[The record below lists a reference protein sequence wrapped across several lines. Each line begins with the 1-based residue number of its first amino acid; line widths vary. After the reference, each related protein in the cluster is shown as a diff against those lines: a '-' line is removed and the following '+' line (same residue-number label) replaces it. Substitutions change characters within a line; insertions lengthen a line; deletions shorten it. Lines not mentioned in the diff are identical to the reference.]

1 MNINLTF
8 KIASFTVLFLVNI
21 FPVLGQEELSPL
33 KYNASLFSNVQEKVG
48 AAHNQFVYSI
58 DTLDLPIIDDFSTDK
73 FLKYNASQNDANI
86 SDTTWYRLNI
96 GSIAEPMGTSYMI
109 DTTFTYNY
117 DTVPGRG
124 FDSIIL
130 VSKVAFTSTFVNVS
144 DIDNYHIVTTNTE
157 VWPAHNYYDSL
168 WTGTSPDIILI
179 EQTPDLYQDSSTVYF
194 VAPTSE
200 DSSLIWIDNFV
211 YRNNTFPI
219 NPLSI
224 GVATFDGLND
234 NGYPYDWSSPSAY
247 GIADYLTSKPINL
260 STKPGGGNYS
270 DADSIY
276 FSFAYQTTGIGEE
289 PEAEDSLVL
298 EFWSPAFNQWESA
311 WNKQGGAQSGF
322 QVVMIP
328 ITASRY
334 LQDGFKFR
342 FKNYGTLTGSLD
354 HWHIDYVILD
364 DFRTINDNKM
374 NDWAFQFPA
383 PSLIKN
389 YTAMPW
395 PHYETDPYGLL
406 KTSIAV
412 KTYNSLS
419 QSKIIQPSGL
429 DLLFNSTIVDN
440 ISYVNSAGNVNAT
453 SSFEMNYDI
462 PTTFFFDTILADT
475 CAIFDVRYTLS
486 TNTTPE
492 RLTVNDTIV
501 VQQKFQNYYSYDD
514 GTAEAAYGLVT
525 NGAEL
530 AYKFS
535 LPNGISDTLR
545 AVKMHFVSS
554 VNDVSSSLFFL
565 QVWDDNNGQPGN
577 IIYTTDDV
585 NVPVSYTPHYDLG
598 NNAFYE
604 YVLPEKLI
612 VSGTYYVG
620 WKQSSSDRLNI
631 GFDKNID
638 NKSKIFY
645 NVGSNWNNTSF
656 EGSLMIRPVFS
667 SEKDYLVGI
676 AEEKNTLLKSTLYP
690 NPAKDNFSIQFEK
703 DLEATVILYDLSGRQ
718 LIEKSFYS
726 NEVNLNIP
734 NLSNGNY
741 ICIVRSTD
749 GNIVFQSKV
758 IVFK

>member
-1 MNINLTF
+1 MNHKVIF
-8 KIASFTVLFLVNI
+8 KITSFTILFFVGL
-21 FPVLGQEELSPL
+21 FPALGQEELSPL
-33 KYNASLFSNVQEKVG
+33 KYNASLISSAKEKVG
-48 AAHNQFVYSI
+48 NIHNDFIYSI
-58 DTLDLPIIDDFSTDK
+58 DTLELPIIDDFSTDK
-73 FLKYNASQNDANI
+73 FLKYNATQTSANV
-86 SDTTWYRLNI
+86 SDTTWYRLSVGGVVEI
-96 GSIAEPMGTSYMI
+96 MGTSYMT

-117 DTVPGRG
+117 DTIAGYG
-124 FDSIIL
+124 FDSIVL
-130 VSKVAFTSTFVNVS
+130 VSKVAFPSTFVDVS

-168 WTGTSPDIILI
+168 WTGSAPDLILV
-179 EQTPDLYQDSSTVYF
+179 EQTPDLLQDSSTVFF
-194 VAPTSE
+194 VAPTTA
-200 DSSLIWIDNFV
+200 DSSLIWVDNFV

-224 GVATFDGLND
+224 GVATFDGLNE

-247 GIADYLTSKPINL
+247 GVADYLTSKPINL
-260 STKPGGGNYS
+260 NTKPGGGNYS
-270 DADSIY
+270 DADSLY

-289 PEAEDSLVL
+289 PETEDSLVL
-298 EFWSPAFNQWESA
+298 EFWSPVFNQWESI
-311 WNKQGGAQSGF
+311 WHKQGGAQSNF
-322 QVVMIP
+322 QVVMVP

-364 DFRTINDNKM
+364 DFRTINDNEM

-389 YTAMPW
+389 YTSMPW

-406 KTSIAV
+406 KTSVSV
-412 KTYNSLS
+412 KTYNSLN
-419 QSKIIQPSGL
+419 QAKIIQPSGL
-429 DLLFNSTIVDN
+429 DLLFNTTIVDN
-440 ISYVNSAGNVNAT
+440 IPYVNSAGNVNAT
-453 SSFEMNYDI
+453 TSFEMNYDI
-462 PTTFFFDTILADT
+462 PSTFFFDTILADT

-492 RLTVNDTIV
+492 RLTVNDTMIV
-501 VQQKFQNYYSYDD
+501 KQEFQNYYSYDD

-535 LPNGISDTLR
+535 LPNGVSDTLR

-577 IIYTTDDV
+577 LIYTTDDV
-585 NVPVSYTPHYDLG
+585 NVPLSYVPHYDLG
-598 NNAFYE
+598 NNVFYE
-604 YVLPEKLI
+604 YVLPEKFV

-645 NVGSNWNNTSF
+645 NVGSTWNNTSF

-667 SEKDYLVGI
+667 SAKDYVVGI
-676 AEEKNTLLKSTLYP
+676 VEEESKALESTLYP
-690 NPAKDNFSIQFEK
+690 NPTKENFTIQFEK
-703 DLEATVILYDLSGRQ
+703 EIEATVELCDLSGRE
-718 LIEKSFYS
+718 LSNTSFYS
-726 NEVNLNIP
+726 DQVKLNV
-734 NLSNGNY
+734 SSFANGNY
-741 ICIVRSTD
+741 LCIVRSKE
-749 GNIVFQSKV
+749 GFVLSQSKV
-758 IVFK
+758 IVFR

>member
-1 MNINLTF
+1 MNINVIF
-8 KIASFTVLFLVNI
+8 KITSFAVLFLMTL
-21 FPVLGQEELSPL
+21 FPVLGQELLSPL
-33 KYNASLFSNVQEKVG
+33 KYNASLISDNQEKVG
-48 AAHNQFVYSI
+48 AVHNHYIYSI

-73 FLKYNASQNDANI
+73 FLKYSASQNDANV
-86 SDTTWYRLNI
+86 SDTTWYRLNV
-96 GSIAEPMGTSYMI
+96 GGVAEPMGTSYMT

-117 DTVPGRG
+117 DTIAGHG
-124 FDSIIL
+124 FDSIVL
-130 VSKVAFTSTFVNVS
+130 VSKVAFPSTFVDVS
-144 DIDNYHIVTTNTE
+144 DIDNYQIVTTNTE

-168 WTGTSPDIILI
+168 WTGTSPDLILI
-179 EQTPDLYQDSSTVYF
+179 EQTPDLFQDSSTVYF
-194 VAPTSE
+194 VAPTAT
-200 DSSLIWIDNFV
+200 DSNLIWIDNFV

-224 GVATFDGLND
+224 GVATFDGLNA

-260 STKPGGGNYS
+260 NTKPGGGNYS

-289 PEAEDSLVL
+289 PETEDSLVL
-298 EFWSPAFNQWESA
+298 EFWSPAFSQWESA
-311 WNKQGGAQSGF
+311 WHKQGGAQSDF

-364 DFRTINDNKM
+364 DFRTINDNEM

-383 PSLIKN
+383 PSLIEN
-389 YTAMPW
+389 YTSMPW
-395 PHYETDPYGLL
+395 PHYETDPFGLL
-406 KTSIAV
+406 KTSVSV
-412 KTYNSLS
+412 KTYNSLN
-419 QSKIIQPSGL
+419 QAKIIQPSGL

-440 ISYVNSAGNVNAT
+440 IPYVNSAGNVNAT
-453 SSFEMNYDI
+453 TSFDMDYTI
-462 PTTFFFDTILADT
+462 PSTFFFDTILADT
-475 CAIFDVRYTLS
+475 CATFDVRYTLS

-492 RLTVNDTIV
+492 RLTVNDTILV
-501 VQQKFQNYYSYDD
+501 KQEFQNYYSYDD

-530 AYKFS
+530 AYKFT
-535 LPNGISDTLR
+535 LPNGVSDTLR

-585 NVPVSYTPHYDLG
+585 NVPVTYAPHYDLG

-604 YVLPEKLI
+604 YVLPEKFI

-620 WKQSSSDRLNI
+620 WKQSSADRLNI

-667 SEKDYLVGI
+667 SAKDYVVGVVEDKLTNI
-676 AEEKNTLLKSTLYP
+676 ESVAYP
-690 NPAKDNFSIQFEK
+690 NPTKDNFTIRFENYL
-703 DLEATVILYDLSGRQ
+703 DATVTLYDLSGRQ
-718 LIEKSFYS
+718 LIEKQFS
-726 NEVNLNIP
+726 NDTININVTNLA
-734 NLSNGNY
+734 NGNY
-741 ICIVRSTD
+741 IYIVRSTD
-749 GNIVFQSKV
+749 GIIISQSKIIVFR
-758 IVFK
+758 

>member
-1 MNINLTF
+1 MNRNLNLKF
-8 KIASFTVLFLVNI
+8 VAFAVLFLVS
-21 FPVLGQEELSPL
+21 FFSALGQEELSPL
-33 KYNASLFSNVQEKVG
+33 KYNAALISKSQEKVG
-48 AAHNQFVYSI
+48 NIHNNFVYSI
-58 DTLDLPIIDDFSTDK
+58 DTLDLPLIDDFSTDK
-73 FLKYNASQNDANI
+73 FLKYNASKTDANV
-86 SDTTWYRLNI
+86 SDTTWYRLSVGGVN
-96 GSIAEPMGTSYMI
+96 EPLGATYMT
-109 DTTFTYNY
+109 DTTFTFNY
-117 DTVPGRG
+117 DTIAGKG
-124 FDSIIL
+124 FDSIVL
-130 VSKVAFTSTFVNVS
+130 VSKVAFPSSFVDVS
-144 DIDNYHIVTTNTE
+144 DIDNYQIVTTSTE

-168 WTGTSPDIILI
+168 WTGTAPDLVLI
-179 EQTPDLYQDSSTVYF
+179 EQNPDLSQDSSTVYF
-194 VAPTSE
+194 VAPTST

-211 YRNNTFPI
+211 YRNSTFPI

-224 GVATFDGLND
+224 GVATFDGLNQ

-260 STKPGGGNYS
+260 SSKPGGGNYS

-289 PEAEDSLVL
+289 PETEDSLVL
-298 EFWSPAFNQWESA
+298 EFWSPAFAQWESV
-311 WNKQGGAQSGF
+311 WHKQGGAQSSF
-322 QVVMIP
+322 QVVMVP
-328 ITASRY
+328 ITESRY

-364 DFRTINDNKM
+364 DFRTINDNEM
-374 NDWAFQFPA
+374 NDWAFQFLA

-406 KTSIAV
+406 KTAVSV
-412 KTYNSLS
+412 KTYNSLN
-419 QSKIIQPSGL
+419 QAKIIQPSGL

-440 ISYVNSAGNVNAT
+440 ISYVNAAGNVNAS
-453 SSFEMNYDI
+453 SSFSMDYDI
-462 PTTFFFDTILADT
+462 PSTFFFDTILADT
-475 CAIFDVRYTLS
+475 CATFDVRYSLS

-492 RLTVNDTIV
+492 RLSVNDTMIV
-501 VQQKFQNYYSYDD
+501 KQKFLNYYAYDD

-530 AYKFS
+530 AYKFT
-535 LPNGISDTLR
+535 LPNGVSDTLR

-585 NVPVSYTPHYDLG
+585 NVPLTYTPHYDLG

-604 YVLPEKLI
+604 YVLPEKLV

-638 NKSKIFY
+638 NQSKIFY
-645 NVGSNWNNTSF
+645 NVGSSWNNTSF

-667 SEKDYLVGI
+667 SAKDYVVGI
-676 AEEKNTLLKSTLYP
+676 VEKEEAKINATLFP
-690 NPAKDNFSIQFEK
+690 NPARNQFTIRFEK
-703 DLEATVILYDLSGRQ
+703 ELDAVAQLFDLSGRQ
-718 LIEKSFYS
+718 LLQVPFYS
-726 NEVNLNIP
+726 NEVNLSVN

-749 GNIVFQSKV
+749 GNLISQSKV
-758 IVFK
+758 MVLR